1 MGSSRFQMD
10 ATPKGGNEVKKLVI
24 RTVVVILFAVFC
36 ISYSIIC
43 VSADTQRPSPFADRF
58 AMFHGDSVE
67 HIILD
72 KQTGV
77 CYLWVNT
84 SYEGGLCP
92 MYNADGSLVVWEEE
106 QRVQEP

>member
-1 MGSSRFQMD
+1 M
-10 ATPKGGNEVKKLVI
+10 KKLVI
-24 RTVVVILFAVFC
+24 RAVVVVLFAVFC

-43 VSADTQRPSPFADRF
+43 VSADTQRSSPFADRF
-58 AMFHGDSVE
+58 EWFELFDCGDVSNV
-67 HIILD
+67 ILD

-77 CYLWVNT
+77 CHLWVNT
-84 SYEGGLCP
+84 IYEGGLCP

>member
-1 MGSSRFQMD
+1 M
-10 ATPKGGNEVKKLVI
+10 KKLVI
-24 RTVVVILFAVFC
+24 RAVVVVLFAAFC

-58 AMFHGDSVE
+58 DMFPGDSVE
-67 HIILD
+67 HVIID
-72 KQTGV
+72 KATGV

-84 SYEGGLCP
+84 IYEGGICP

-106 QRVQEP
+106 QSVQEP